1 MKRADSYTKK
11 AQAIVLGS
19 VLALFVM
26 SALLPVFVHA
36 LSFGDLSPWQ
46 TANSLSGTETSSTS
60 VVYNGYVYEIGG
72 EYNGQSTNKV
82 YYASLNTDGSVG
94 SWQTASN
101 SLPASLEAAT
111 SVVYNGYV
119 YVMGGESTNGSLS
132 TVYYASLNADGSV
145 GSWQTASNSLPASL
159 GGATSVVYNGYVY
172 VMGGEDASSKVS
184 SVYYAKLN
192 SNGSVG
198 TWQTSS
204 SSLPDQISGAT
215 TVVNEGYVYVLGGE
229 DNNYNIVTSIYYAS
243 LNADGSVSTWQT
255 ASNNTIDPVAF
266 ATAVTSNGYIYVM
279 GGYDNNNDRSA
290 VYYSKIDS
298 PYINTK
304 TIANAVNSSPVIM
317 DTVYGTNITCSNAV
331 SETALSK
338 QDISYSYPIGLVNLC
353 FTTPTVNN
361 QITLTFVTSLTPSQ
375 VVPRDYNSTTQ
386 TYMNIPGAVVTETSY
401 NGQPALQLAYNIS
414 DNGPLDSNS
423 STGAITD
430 PVGLALELTSSVT
443 ATAPNT
449 GFGTHENNTVTN
461 IILTVLFGSSLITV
475 GFGLRTLTKRH

>member
-119 YVMGGESTNGSLS
+119 YVMGGNAGTIES

-159 GGATSVVYNGYVY
+159 EAATSVVYNGYVY